1 MLYSVWGCY
10 VKILFQKEEFTSSP
24 LCYLP
29 CSWLSQ
35 NTVRN
40 LPPSTCAACCPL
52 PFPLWCIFFIFIFL
66 SKKLSNTVWGLQSDV
81 ELSRFPY
88 IHCEQQLQQRLGLRS
103 WESDWNWLI
112 HREQN
117 WEENEWVLAKRT
129 SGCTSVSF
137 SSYLSLFVCY
147 LLFDFWYIS
156 LLTGIIFWAQVKLI
170 NIIGLYILYEVKYQ
184 FLIEAPQKG
193 LRKQLYFAA
202 SSL

>member
-1 MLYSVWGCY
+1 M
-10 VKILFQKEEFTSSP
+10 
-24 LCYLP
+24 CYLP

-35 NTVRN
+35 NTVRD
-40 LPPSTCAACCPL
+40 LPPPPALPVA
-52 PFPLWCIFFIFIFL
+52 PFPFCFGVFFIFIFL

-81 ELSRFPY
+81 ELSCFPY
-88 IHCEQQLQQRLGLRS
+88 IHYEQQLQQRLGPRS

-112 HREQN
+112 HRKQN

-129 SGCTSVSF
+129 SRCTSVSF

-147 LLFDFWYIS
+147 LLFDFWYVS

-193 LRKQLYFAA
+193 LRKQFYFAA